1 MNFDFDANPD
11 PPFDF
16 DAIPDPTFNC
26 DADPC
31 GIGSGSATLVICL
44 LNCNIEKFN
53 TKFNISKKVRV
64 AHEMRMLYLGN
75 EYQLPSPRW
84 LL

>member
-16 DAIPDPTFNC
+16 DAIPDPAFNC

-44 LNCNIEKFN
+44 LNCNIQKLNFKF
-53 TKFNISKKVRV
+53 
-64 AHEMRMLYLGN
+64 
-75 EYQLPSPRW
+75 
-84 LL
+84 